1 MIKISKLSKTYQMG
15 EVSLQALSD
24 VSLNIEAGSF
34 IAIMGPSGSGKST
47 LMNLL
52 GLLDTP
58 TSGTYSL
65 FGEQVASRSEDELA
79 QIRRQT
85 IGFIFQQF
93 HLLAR
98 TSAEDNVSLPQIY
111 LSKTVDKVKSG
122 LFLEMV
128 GLGDRKDHKPNELSG
143 GQQQRVA
150 IARALVNNPKIVLAD
165 EPTGNLDSKSEK
177 EIMELLC
184 QLNHKGITIILVTH
198 EEEIARFAQRI
209 IRMRDGKI
217 LSDEKVK
224 DRIECPVSNKIILP
238 PPTSAPKN
246 LDSFQLFDLLI
257 HFKEGLKA
265 LVANKVRTFLSMLGI
280 LIGVAAVIAMLALGR
295 GAQRSIETQLSSLGS
310 NLLTLRTGSY
320 RMGGVYLGSG
330 AVAKLTAEDSEV
342 IKKSIPSVKATSAE
356 ISGKGQVVYR
366 DKNWNTQILGTTEN
380 YPNMKASIP
389 IIGRFFDDVENR
401 KRNRIAVIGMTVAA
415 ELFKDADPIG
425 EYIKINKVPFQ
436 IIGILPEKGNNGWRD
451 QDDIII
457 IPLFTAM
464 YRLLGKNYVEQ
475 INIEI
480 NQLSEMET
488 AEEQIKSLIEK
499 RHRIPPSQTDAFQI
513 RNMQDIQSALTESSR
528 TMGWLLAS
536 IAAISLLVGGIGIM
550 NIMLVSVTERTREIG
565 LRKALG
571 AKRKDILIQFLVEA
585 MVVSLLG
592 GILGII
598 LGCTITLILTL
609 LANWTTSISISSVL
623 VATIFSAFTGIFFG
637 LWPAKKAAALD
648 PIVALRYE

>member
-1 MIKISKLSKTYQMG
+1 
-15 EVSLQALSD
+15 
-24 VSLNIEAGSF
+24 
-34 IAIMGPSGSGKST
+34 
-47 LMNLL
+47 
-52 GLLDTP
+52 
-58 TSGTYSL
+58 
-65 FGEQVASRSEDELA
+65 
-79 QIRRQT
+79 
-85 IGFIFQQF
+85 
-93 HLLAR
+93 
-98 TSAEDNVSLPQIY
+98 
-111 LSKTVDKVKSG
+111 
-122 LFLEMV
+122 
-128 GLGDRKDHKPNELSG
+128 
-143 GQQQRVA
+143 
-150 IARALVNNPKIVLAD
+150 
-165 EPTGNLDSKSEK
+165 
-177 EIMELLC
+177 
-184 QLNHKGITIILVTH
+184 
-198 EEEIARFAQRI
+198 
-209 IRMRDGKI
+209 
-217 LSDEKVK
+217 
-224 DRIECPVSNKIILP
+224 
-238 PPTSAPKN
+238 
-246 LDSFQLFDLLI
+246 
-257 HFKEGLKA
+257 
-265 LVANKVRTFLSMLGI
+265 MLGI

-342 IKKSIPSVKATSAE
+342 IKKSIPSVKATAAE

>member
-1 MIKISKLSKTYQMG
+1 MIEIFNLSKEYRMG
-15 EVSLQALSD
+15 DISLRALNEVSLT
-24 VSLNIEAGSF
+24 IEQGSF

-58 TSGTYSL
+58 SSGAYRL
-65 FGEQVASRSEDELA
+65 DGQEIKDLSEDDLA
-79 QIRRQT
+79 QLRRKT
-85 IGFIFQQF
+85 IGFVFQQF

-98 TSAEDNVSLPQIY
+98 TSAEENVSLPQIY
-111 LSKTVDKVKSG
+111 NSQTVNQSRSQK
-122 LFLEMV
+122 LLEMV
-128 GLGDRKDHKPNELSG
+128 GLGNRREHKPNELSG

-177 EIMELLC
+177 EIMALLC
-184 QLNHKGITIILVTH
+184 GLNQKGITVILVTH
-198 EEEIARFAQRI
+198 EEEIANYAKRI

-217 LSDEKVK
+217 LSDE
-224 DRIECPVSNKIILP
+224 RIQNRTLP
-238 PPTSAPKN
+238 ETVPNIEIPQTEPISSSSFSFL
-246 LDSFQLFDLLI
+246 LDFVVHL
-257 HFKEGLKA
+257 KEGIKSLI
-265 LVANKVRTFLSMLGI
+265 ANKVRTFLSMLGI
-280 LIGVAAVIAMLALGR
+280 LIGVSAVIAMLALGR
-295 GAQRSIETQLSSLGS
+295 GAQKSIETQLASLGS

-320 RMGGVYLGSG
+320 RTGGVFLGTG
-330 AVAKLTAEDSEV
+330 AVAKLTSEDAEA
-342 IKKSIPSVKATSAE
+342 IKKSIPSVKATAPE

-366 DKNWNTQILGTTEN
+366 DKNWSTQVLGTSEN
-380 YPNMKASIP
+380 YAVMRASIP
-389 IIGRFFDDVENR
+389 VIGRFFDEVEDR
-401 KRNRIAVIGMTVAA
+401 KRVRVAVIGFTVAS
-415 ELFKDADPIG
+415 ELFGDIDPIG

-436 IIGILPEKGNNGWRD
+436 VIGILPEKGNNGWRD
-451 QDDIII
+451 QDDIIMV
-457 IPLFTAM
+457 PLNTAM
-464 YRLLGKNYVEQ
+464 YRLLGKNFVEQ

-480 NQLSEMET
+480 NQLSEMES
-488 AEEQIKSLIEK
+488 AEEQIKTLIEK

-513 RNMQDIQSALTESSR
+513 RNMQDIQSALSESSR

-550 NIMLVSVTERTREIG
+550 NIMLVSVTERTKEIG

-571 AKRKDILIQFLVEA
+571 AKKKDILIQFLVEA

-592 GILGII
+592 GGFGIL
-598 LGCTITLILTL
+598 LGCSITLALSF
-609 LANWTTSISISSVL
+609 LANWTTSISLFSVL
-623 VATIFSAFTGIFFG
+623 LATLFSALTGIFFG